1 MKKIIISA
9 ACLAMALASC
19 NQIETP
25 ENEYQ
30 ATRLGINVTTAMETK
45 GIVSGKYLPD
55 GSSVGIFVT
64 DKSGISYDGQ
74 TFANVQYT
82 GAGTGTSQKW
92 SSETSIMLSYNQA
105 NLAAYYPYSKDVT
118 DVKAI
123 PVKATSDIQTDWMW
137 AQPVAG
143 LYNKNTTAN
152 IAMSHALAAVRLNV
166 KHGKYEGYT
175 EVTSVGFSSEG
186 AATEALLD
194 ATNGTLSSISGAG
207 TQFVAYETFTTSNTA
222 EQFEFITIPTGTS
235 APMVVELTVNG
246 SKLTALG
253 EAALLEPGY
262 IYEYTISVDGT
273 TGVSIVGVTVSEW
286 QSVNK
291 GSVAFYEEL
300 KYDFDGTVPDP
311 FVEWAAIQHK
321 DGSLYSAD
329 KWLAYETAG
338 LVTDADA
345 NGVAVLYSKYAVC
358 PHVIYSKGSDSM
370 IKWSSD
376 TETIVPGVTTTLN
389 TDEAIV
395 DVNGK
400 ANTEA
405 LLAAVTNGIIPDAPA
420 AQYCA
425 DLTFAN
431 GQQGYL
437 PAAGEIQAWIDNLN
451 QIQACMTAIG
461 GEFSRNDIT
470 PTWSST
476 QGNDYYAYGFFC
488 PYNEYYIKPQNRK
501 AATQTIYAV
510 TEFTPPTM

>member
-30 ATRLGINVTTAMETK
+30 AMSLGINVKAAVETK
-45 GIVSGKYLPD
+45 GLLTDYYLPA
-55 GSSVGIFVT
+55 GSSIGVFVT
-64 DKSGISYDGQ
+64 DKSGVTYDGQ
-74 TFANVQYT
+74 TLANVKYT
-82 GAGTGTSQKW
+82 GAGEKSSQTW
-92 SSETSIMLSYNQA
+92 TTESNIMLSNNQA
-105 NLAAYYPYSKDVT
+105 NLAAYYPYSEDVT

-123 PVKATSDIQTDWMW
+123 PVKATSDIQTDYMW
-137 AQPVAG
+137 ATPVSG
-143 LYNKNTTAN
+143 LYNKKTDAIIYMN
-152 IAMSHALAAVRLNV
+152 HALAAVRLIV
-166 KHGKYEGYT
+166 KQGNGQGSV
-175 EVTSVGFSSEG
+175 EVTSVAFSSDG

-194 ATNGTLSSISGAG
+194 ATKGTLSSINGQG
-207 TQFVAYETFTTSNTA
+207 TQFVVNETFVPSSTEKS
-222 EQFEFITIPTGTS
+222 FDFITVPAGVS
-235 APMVVELTVNG
+235 APIIVELTVNG
-246 SKLTALG
+246 SKMTALG
-253 EAALLEPGY
+253 KSVLLEAGN

-273 TGVSIVGVTVSEW
+273 NGASVSRVMMSQWEV
-286 QSVNK
+286 QDK
-291 GSVAFYEEL
+291 GSTVIYEEIE
-300 KYDFDGTVPDP
+300 YNFDGTVPDP

-321 DGSLYSAD
+321 DGSLYSAS
-329 KWLAYETAG
+329 KWKAYKTAG
-338 LVTDADA
+338 LLTDADA
-345 NGVAVLYSKYAVC
+345 NGVVVLYSKYAVC